1 MTVSGRAAA
10 SSWKRWALLAV
21 LRSGLVALVALL
33 ASLPSPAPS
42 SAIFHLAVIDEVMSG
57 FNGDPDV
64 QYVEV
69 RMDFPNQNFVNDTRL
84 TAFNADG
91 SSFTVLLLLD
101 HDVPNDGID
110 VRWLMATQ
118 AFADLTG
125 VAPDFIFPPGL
136 LTPSGM
142 VCWGAPD
149 FAPPS
154 NTWDPQFPFFYTD
167 CVAYGGYSGGNPLH
181 PPPSDLP
188 PGDGMQSLQR
198 IQGPTAGG
206 DLADFALVNPSP
218 ENNAGVVAEL
228 VPSVGGFVIDLT
240 GADGRPLETADS
252 SSSQYGVVVAAVAA
266 SALGGLGG
274 VAWYARRRW
283 LG

>member
-1 MTVSGRAAA
+1 MEVRARAAA
-10 SSWKRWALLAV
+10 SKWRRWALLAV
-21 LRSGLVALVALL
+21 LRPGLVALVVLL
-33 ASLPSPAPS
+33 ASLLSPAPS

-64 QYVEV
+64 QYVEI

-101 HDVPNDGID
+101 HDVPNDGIG

-142 VCWGAPD
+142 VCWGAPN

-154 NTWDPQFPFFYTD
+154 GTWNPAFPFLYTD

-198 IQGPTAGG
+198 TQGPSGGG
-206 DLADFALVNPSP
+206 DLADFVLADPSP

-228 VPSVGGFVIDLT
+228 VASVGGFAIDLG
-240 GADGRPLETADS
+240 GAGGRPLETSDS
-252 SSSQYGVVVAAVAA
+252 SRSQFGVAVAA
-266 SALGGLGG
+266 AAAAALGGLGG
-274 VAWYARRRW
+274 TAWYAKRRR
-283 LG
+283 LR